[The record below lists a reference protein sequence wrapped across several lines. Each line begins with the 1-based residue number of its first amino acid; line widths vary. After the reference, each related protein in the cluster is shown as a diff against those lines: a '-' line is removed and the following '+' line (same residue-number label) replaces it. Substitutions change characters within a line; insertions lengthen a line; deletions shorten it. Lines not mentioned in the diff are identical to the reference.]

1 MPREGRGGQEHHPR
15 GDDRALIA
23 APENSLSFWSTY
35 DFLEYFQVGAGVT
48 YVGERAANTSNTN
61 TLPSYV
67 KADVTLGFF
76 PWKNTEFRVNVL
88 NIGNARYF
96 DQVYQGHTPPAP
108 GRTILFTGNL
118 RY

>member
-1 MPREGRGGQEHHPR
+1 M
-15 GDDRALIA
+15 
-23 APENSLSFWSTY
+23 
-35 DFLEYFQVGAGVT
+35 
-48 YVGERAANTSNTN
+48 GERAANTSNTN

-88 NIGNARYF
+88 NIDNARYF
-96 DQVYQGHTPPAP
+96 DQVYQAHTPPAP
-108 GRTILFTGNL
+108 GRTILFTGNF